1 MNYSIILESLNNNTG
16 IISIIGLF
24 VVIPLAIL
32 SDKIISY
39 LKSRKYNKEL
49 KQILLQELWLNLNYV
64 AQIEVSYRNQ
74 LDDLENFHI
83 PNSPP
88 RTHVLGKFFDFNLL
102 NSLEKFEKEKTI
114 AIFGLLEDLKYDFSY
129 FKGYLVS
136 VQKIDEI
143 EYKKNCSTML
153 NFINPVMSNMLDL
166 WVCLVKDI
174 GAKSNISQIE
184 DLNKII
190 LKKIKDGKWIRS
202 SYRSSFFDK
211 VKYQNMPKFDVIL
224 CWENDWEDSNKDV
237 LEIRNL
243 VAIYGNGTDLIK
255 KNKAELTEIPKP

>member
-1 MNYSIILESLNNNTG
+1 MNYSIMLESLNNYTG

-39 LKSRKYNKEL
+39 LKSKKYNKEL

-83 PNSPP
+83 PYCPP
-88 RTHVLGKFFDFNLL
+88 RTHVLGKFFEFNLL
-102 NSLEKFEKEKTI
+102 NSLEKLEKGKTI
-114 AIFGLLEDLKYDFSY
+114 EIFEQLEDLKSDFSL
-129 FKGYLVS
+129 FKGYLMS
-136 VQKIDEI
+136 VQKINENV
-143 EYKKNCSTML
+143 YKKNCSIML

-166 WVCLVKDI
+166 WVSLVKDI

-190 LKKIKDGKWIRS
+190 LKKIQDGKWIRS
-202 SYRSSFFDK
+202 SYKSSFFDN
-211 VKYQNMPKFDVIL
+211 VEYENIPKFDVIL
-224 CWENDWEDSNKDV
+224 CWENDWVNSNKEV
-237 LEIRNL
+237 VEIRNL
-243 VAIYGNGTDLIK
+243 VAISREMGPIK
-255 KNKAELTEIPKP
+255 L